1 MAIPRQCLLVCIAS
15 LTMATGCATSPLE
28 RRTVDHDELASAGSG
43 LTLRC
48 GYRLEKVADRRPASA
63 AAGAIGRHA
72 FSLEAAD
79 QLVSSRLSRI
89 GFVEDASAPSVVI
102 DVRQLY
108 IAQNL
113 STKIPIAVYV
123 VAIDGGPA
131 DVLRSDVA
139 SMNWNGTDQEGLRAL
154 STAMADVERQLV
166 GRLNS
171 RCSA

>member
-1 MAIPRQCLLVCIAS
+1 MAMSRRFWLAGLAS
-15 LTMATGCATSPLE
+15 LTLTMGCSTGRLE
-28 RRTVDHDELASAGSG
+28 RRALAHDELASAASG
-43 LTLRC
+43 PALRC
-48 GYRLEKVADRRPASA
+48 GYRLDTVADRRPASA

-79 QLVSSRLSRI
+79 QLVSSRLARL
-89 GFVEDASAPSVVI
+89 GFVEDARAPSVAI

-113 STKIPIAVYV
+113 STKIPVAVYA
-123 VAIDGGPA
+123 VAVDGGPA

-154 STAMADVERQLV
+154 SRAMADV
-166 GRLNS
+166 
-171 RCSA
+171 